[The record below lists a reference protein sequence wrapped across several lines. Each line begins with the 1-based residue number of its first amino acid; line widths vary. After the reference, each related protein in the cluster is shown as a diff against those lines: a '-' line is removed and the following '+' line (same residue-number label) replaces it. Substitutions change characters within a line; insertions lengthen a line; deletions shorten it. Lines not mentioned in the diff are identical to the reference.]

1 MLPVTPPDADQT
13 VNDAI
18 AAIRSGDKE
27 RGRSLL
33 AQVLRLNPYNEQ
45 AWLWMAAVVETP
57 ERQRE
62 CLERALTINPQN
74 EIARRGLKTF
84 ATVRT
89 SSSIVQHAGQ
99 MSTIRQNEYTRSP
112 DRSAYLTSPA
122 SSHAISYQPGAPVSR
137 ETPDAPAPP
146 GVSTTLRCPQCS
158 AALSHID
165 DSCAFCSSRVARVQ
179 ENVSSSPYTP
189 VSSYPKRR
197 SLTRKEQPRLVEQTW
212 RRTPVDRLFNTATIS
227 GSIVLALCIGM
238 ATAPLFIAIDESG
251 TMCQT
256 NPAMYLLWLILLSV

>member
-45 AWLWMAAVVETP
+45 AWLWMAAVVATP

-62 CLERALTINPQN
+62 CLERVLAINPQN

-89 SSSIVQHAGQ
+89 SSSIAQHAGQ
-99 MSTIRQNEYTRSP
+99 ISTIRQNEYTRSP

-122 SSHAISYQPGAPVSR
+122 SSHAISHQPGAPVSR

-146 GVSTTLRCPQCS
+146 GVSATLRCPQCS

-165 DSCAFCSSRVARVQ
+165 DSCAFCGSRVARVQ

-197 SLTRKEQPRLVEQTW
+197 SLTRKEQLRLVEQT
-212 RRTPVDRLFNTATIS
+212 
-227 GSIVLALCIGM
+227 
-238 ATAPLFIAIDESG
+238 
-251 TMCQT
+251 
-256 NPAMYLLWLILLSV
+256 